1 MKFYNQFF
9 YKWLFNL
16 FLRYHKMFTICKF
29 IIVNVESVVQ
39 CC

>member
-9 YKWLFNL
+9 YKWLSNL
-16 FLRYHKMFTICKF
+16 LRFHKMFTICKF